1 MGIDA
6 AQKRDDD
13 AASDS
18 CSGTLPPARSSA
30 GRSPSLGCCCRWK
43 RWGNRAAQN
52 QKGSQVGVGSQV
64 VVSVIQLR
72 CTKKVIVHGNS
83 TQIVDVYVICIFCA
97 SLHRIKA
104 PNLTGAAC
112 DERSLAAITTA
123 IGSEAP
129 SAEPPLRNPM
139 PASGLPRRFFHSE
152 GGNEHRL
159 KTRRNATTR
168 KGG

>member
-1 MGIDA
+1 MQASCGAFVKCLQVLNLMENFGMGIDT

-18 CSGTLPPARSSA
+18 CSGTLPPACSSA
-30 GRSPSLGCCCRWK
+30 GLPPSLGCCCRWK

-72 CTKKVIVHGNS
+72 YTKKVIVHGNS

-97 SLHRIKA
+97 SLHRK
-104 PNLTGAAC
+104 PQT
-112 DERSLAAITTA
+112 SLAPRA
-123 IGSEAP
+123 
-129 SAEPPLRNPM
+129 M
-139 PASGLPRRFFHSE
+139 SGRWRQ
-152 GGNEHRL
+152 
-159 KTRRNATTR
+159 
-168 KGG
+168 